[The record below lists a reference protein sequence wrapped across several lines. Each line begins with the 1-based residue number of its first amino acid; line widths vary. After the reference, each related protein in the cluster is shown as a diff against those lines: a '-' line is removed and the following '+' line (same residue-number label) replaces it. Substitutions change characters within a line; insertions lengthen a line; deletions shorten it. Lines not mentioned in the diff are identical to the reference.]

1 MLTLDLTRNR
11 FLIHICWRK
20 YRRNHE
26 PVKREFV
33 HKDVKRWRC
42 SILRKVFQV
51 QNSFL
56 ISHVYWTP
64 KNDKHF
70 GYTKW
75 WTFFVGC
82 LLGKGTFEKFSG
94 KFSIYYQKGLKT
106 VHLFSIVVVVV
117 SKSCMTLCDPM
128 DYSTPGLPMPH
139 YIPEFAQIT
148 FIELEILSNHFIPCC
163 PLLLLP
169 SIFPSIRVFSNE
181 SALDIRC
188 EDKILPYLIMDLSAS
203 MATQYTQN
211 DYFS

>member
-1 MLTLDLTRNR
+1 M
-11 FLIHICWRK
+11 
-20 YRRNHE
+20 
-26 PVKREFV
+26 
-33 HKDVKRWRC
+33 
-42 SILRKVFQV
+42 
-51 QNSFL
+51 
-56 ISHVYWTP
+56 
-64 KNDKHF
+64 
-70 GYTKW
+70 
-75 WTFFVGC
+75 
-82 LLGKGTFEKFSG
+82 
-94 KFSIYYQKGLKT
+94 KT
-106 VHLFSIVVVVV
+106 VPLFSIVVVVV